1 MKLDVIKRHE
11 RGEGTTEIGRT
22 HAIAASTAHSIVQ
35 SSAKIKKISQIA
47 TSSSATTLTR
57 MRDGA
62 MHNMERLLCVWI
74 EDQTKRRMPLSLA
87 VIQEKARSLW
97 NDLKKKQE
105 AEGKGEGAETFTASR
120 GWFMRFCHR
129 ANLHNLKC
137 SGEAASADH
146 AAASEFPAKLKKM
159 IEEGGYSPKQVYNI
173 DETGLFWKRMPSR
186 TYIAREEKTA
196 PGFKAAKDRLT
207 LLLGGNAEG
216 DVKLK
221 PLLVYVCENPRA
233 LKGCYLKPQLPVIWR
248 SIQRLG

>member
-1 MKLDVIKRHE
+1 M
-11 RGEGTTEIGRT
+11 
-22 HAIAASTAHSIVQ
+22 Q
-35 SSAKIKKISQIA
+35 
-47 TSSSATTLTR
+47 
-57 MRDGA
+57 
-62 MHNMERLLCVWI
+62 NMERLLCVWI

-120 GWFMRFCHR
+120 GWFMRFCRR

-137 SGEAASADH
+137 RGEAASADH
-146 AAASEFPAKLKKM
+146 AAASEFPAKLKKI

-221 PLLVYVCENPRA
+221 PLLVYVSENPRA
-233 LKGCYLKPQLPVIWR
+233 LKGCLKAQLPVIWR
-248 SIQRLG
+248 SNTKAWMTGALTHDYVINYFSKHVEKYSKEKCFGVCFEECVLFICVYVKKFVFMSKKF